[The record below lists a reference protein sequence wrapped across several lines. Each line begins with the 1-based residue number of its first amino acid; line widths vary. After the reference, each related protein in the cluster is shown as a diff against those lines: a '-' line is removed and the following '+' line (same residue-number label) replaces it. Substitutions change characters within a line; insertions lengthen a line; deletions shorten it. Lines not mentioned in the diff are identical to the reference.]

1 MVDATVTEYSLSR
14 LYPGS
19 VYTVQ
24 LQAEDGKGGY
34 GAVVSTEFTTGNGCK
49 VPLPSWCS
57 ANRELKF
64 SSVLLLRHPEV
75 SLPD

>member
-24 LQAEDGKGGY
+24 LQAEDGNGGY
-34 GAVVSTEFTTGNGCK
+34 GTVVSTEFTTGNGCE

-57 ANRELKF
+57 AHRELNF
-64 SSVLLLRHPEV
+64 SPVLLLRHPEV
-75 SLPD
+75 SLPN